1 MGTRA
6 AETIV
11 EPEVTPGSVVVKETG
26 GGLAQY
32 LFDGRHRLIADEP
45 VAAGGKDNGP
55 GPYELLLM
63 ALGACTSMTLRLYAN
78 RKQWPLERV
87 IVRLSH
93 GRDYAADC
101 VACETRPVQ
110 LDRIDREIT
119 LEGPLDPEQRA
130 RFLAIAN
137 GCPLHRSLSSGMTI
151 TTRLA
156 PPPD

>member
-1 MGTRA
+1 MATTA
-6 AETIV
+6 AEPTV
-11 EPEVTPGSVVVKETG
+11 EPEVTPGTVVVMETG
-26 GGLAQY
+26 EGLAQY
-32 LFDGRHRLIADEP
+32 LLDGRHRLIADEP
-45 VAAGGKDNGP
+45 VAAGGKDSGP

-63 ALGACTSMTLRLYAN
+63 ALGACTSITLRLYAN

-101 VACETRPVQ
+101 VACETKPVQ
-110 LDRIDREIT
+110 LDRIDREIA
-119 LEGPLDPEQRA
+119 LEGPLEPEQRA
-130 RFLAIAN
+130 RFLTIAN

-156 PPPD
+156 PPPE